1 MEIKGTQTIPAQR
14 TVVWDALNDPEV
26 LQKCLP
32 GCESVERVSP
42 EEFRVLIAAAIG
54 PLRARFK
61 GTLRLTEANPPA
73 SCVMVFEGQGGAI
86 GFGKGTSTVSL
97 AETAEGTALSY
108 TANAQVGGKLA
119 QVGSRLI
126 DNVARKMSDDFF
138 AAFKKRFGP
147 EEPAIA
153 APAQPQAQATA
164 EDVLAAPARNEAARA
179 SVTGSGAAH
188 APLAPHAAAIPQASV
203 SRSTAAPAQGAVA
216 SSVYLVPAW
225 WMSVAAVIGAA
236 IAIAAANLIR

>member
-1 MEIKGTQTIPAQR
+1 MEIKGTQTIPAKR

-86 GFGKGTSTVSL
+86 GFGKGTSTVNL
-97 AETAEGTALSY
+97 VETAEGTELSY

-138 AAFKKRFGP
+138 AAFKKRFSP
-147 EEPAIA
+147 VEEAPAAEPAVAQSQIQTA
-153 APAQPQAQATA
+153 AEAGAVPGESAQSEKGQASLANPTHAVPGRAMPTTSASRPAA
-164 EDVLAAPARNEAARA
+164 
-179 SVTGSGAAH
+179 
-188 APLAPHAAAIPQASV
+188 APLAGAAS
-203 SRSTAAPAQGAVA
+203 G
-216 SSVYLVPAW
+216 VYLVPAW
-225 WMSVAAVIGAA
+225 WMSVAAVLGAA

>member
-14 TVVWDALNDPEV
+14 SVVWDALNDPDV

-61 GTLRLTEANPPA
+61 GTLRLTEASPPA

-86 GFGKGTSTVSL
+86 GFGKGTSTVNLVES
-97 AETAEGTALSY
+97 AEGTELSY

-138 AAFKKRFGP
+138 AAFKKRFSP
-147 EEPAIA
+147 VE
-153 APAQPQAQATA
+153 Q
-164 EDVLAAPARNEAARA
+164 
-179 SVTGSGAAH
+179 
-188 APLAPHAAAIPQASV
+188 APLAEPAVAHAETQVQPEVGVVPAVPAGSEKGPAPLAGPTHAAPERLTPTTSG
-203 SRSTAAPAQGAVA
+203 SRPAAAPVAGVA
-216 SSVYLVPAW
+216 SGVYLVPAW
-225 WMSVAAVIGAA
+225 WMSVAAVLGAA

>member
-73 SCVMVFEGQGGAI
+73 SCIMIFEGQGGAI
-86 GFGKGTSTVSL
+86 GFGKGTSTVNL
-97 AETAEGTALSY
+97 VETAEGTELSY

-138 AAFKKRFGP
+138 AAFKKRFSP
-147 EEPAIA
+147 AEPDVA
-153 APAQPQAQATA
+153 APAQAQALA
-164 EDVLAAPARNEAARA
+164 EDGPAAAAQNGA
-179 SVTGSGAAH
+179 AQPSQPEVGQAHGAPGSVT
-188 APLAPHAAAIPQASV
+188 PQTSV
-203 SRSTAAPAQGAVA
+203 SRPAVAATQGALA
-216 SSVYLVPAW
+216 SGAYLVPAW
-225 WMSVAAVIGAA
+225 WMSVAAVLGAA
-236 IAIAAANLIR
+236 IAIAAANLIH

>member
-14 TVVWDALNDPEV
+14 TIVWDALNDPEV

-97 AETAEGTALSY
+97 TETPEGTELSY

-138 AAFKKRFGP
+138 AAFKKRFSP

-153 APAQPQAQATA
+153 APAQAQAQAIA
-164 EDVLAAPARNEAARA
+164 DDVPIAPARNEAAKA
-179 SVTGSGAAH
+179 SLSEGGATH
-188 APLAPHAAAIPQASV
+188 TAPARVMPQASV
-203 SRSTAAPAQGAVA
+203 SRPAAVPAQGAA
-216 SSVYLVPAW
+216 APGVYLVPAW